1 MENFSAV
8 PRMSCFIAP
17 LVVLFAGLLSGNAVA
32 AWSTNPAVN
41 NAISTAANYQSYPI
55 IISDGSG
62 GAIIT
67 WQDARSGTNDIYAQR
82 INASGVVQWTADGVK
97 ISTNGSYNPTLI
109 SDGSGGAIITWQDS
123 RSGASWDIYAQR
135 INASGVAQ
143 WTADGVAI
151 STAAEDQ
158 VNPTLTSDGSG
169 GAIITWQDSRNF
181 GPIPFTGPRI
191 GSTDIYAQRINA
203 SGVVQWAADGIAIST
218 AANHQSDPT
227 LISDGSGGAIIIW
240 QDFRSGTYKDIYVQ
254 RINAS
259 GVVQWLAN
267 GVPIFTDVSYQLNP
281 TIISDG
287 SGGAIITW
295 WDLRGG
301 SDIYAQRLD
310 ASGVVQWTANGVGI
324 SKAANDQ
331 FSPDITSDGSGG
343 AIITWWD
350 FRNGANWDIYAQR
363 IGASGVVQWTADGV
377 AISTASDDQSN
388 PTITS
393 DGSGGAIITWQDFR
407 SGTNQDIYAQRINA
421 SGVVQWT
428 ANGVAISTAANY
440 QFNQTI
446 ISDGSGG
453 AIITWSDFRSG
464 TNQDIYAQRIGAN
477 GAYASLPVV
486 EFYNT
491 NLDHYFI
498 TADANEAAGID
509 GGSAGPGWIRTGNSL
524 KSGGSTS
531 VCRFYGS
538 QIPGPNS
545 HFYTASA
552 SECEGLKQLQT
563 NTLATQKRWNF
574 ESLDF
579 VSTPPTDGIC
589 PSETVPVYRAY
600 NNGFARGVDSNH
612 RISSATAAIQEVVA
626 RGWIDEGIVMC
637 API

>member
-350 FRNGANWDIYAQR
+350 FRSGTNQDIYAQR
-363 IGASGVVQWTADGV
+363 ISSSGVVQWGADGV
-377 AISTASDDQSN
+377 AISTDANDQFN
-388 PTITS
+388 QTIIS

-407 SGTNQDIYAQRINA
+407 SGTNQDIYAQRI
-421 SGVVQWT
+421 
-428 ANGVAISTAANY
+428 
-440 QFNQTI
+440 
-446 ISDGSGG
+446 
-453 AIITWSDFRSG
+453 
-464 TNQDIYAQRIGAN
+464 GAN
-477 GAYASLPVV
+477 GAFASLPVV

-498 TADANEAAGID
+498 TANAGEAAGID
-509 GGSAGPGWIRTGNSL
+509 GGSAGPGWIRTGNSF
-524 KSGGSTS
+524 KSGGSTA

-545 HFYTASA
+545 HFYTSST
-552 SECEGLKQLQT
+552 SECNGLKQLQAT
-563 NTLATQKRWNF
+563 TPATQKRWNF

-579 VSTPPTDGIC
+579 ISTPPINGIC
-589 PSETVPVYRAY
+589 PTGTAPVYRAY